1 VLSSYTI
8 RGWEMASLMAFGYS
22 AVTAAFLRRGVAS
35 AVRLRALGASI
46 AGLAVATA
54 SILAPAN
61 VVLHGWLLP
70 PLLLFLFYWTTGLL
84 FVAPMAGV
92 ERVFLQ
98 IDRDLHIRELSSH
111 TPAWLVEILEFAYA
125 GVFGLIP
132 IALALHLSFAT
143 TPDADRF
150 WLVILVTDFVCFGM
164 LPWIQ
169 SRPPR
174 ALEPGDPWR
183 SSLRSF
189 NLRVLGAASIQV
201 NTFPSGHAAEALA
214 AALLVA
220 GLSPGILAVMM
231 LAALAVAGGAV
242 LGRYHYAI
250 DAFAGWFVA
259 LAVWLLLG

>member
-1 VLSSYTI
+1 MLSFTL
-8 RGWEMASLMAFGYS
+8 RGWEAASLISFGYS

-46 AGLAVATA
+46 AGLAVAIA
-54 SILAPAN
+54 SILAPPN
-61 VVLHGWLLP
+61 VVLHAWLLP
-70 PLLLFLFYWTTGLL
+70 PMLLFLFYWTTGLL
-84 FVAPMAGV
+84 FVAPMPDV
-92 ERVFLQ
+92 EKVFLQ
-98 IDRDLHIRELSSH
+98 VDRDLHIRELSSQ
-111 TPAWLVEILEFAYA
+111 TPAWLVESLEFAYA

-132 IALALHLSFAT
+132 IALALHLCFAT
-143 TPDADRF
+143 APDTDRF
-150 WLVILVTDFVCFGM
+150 WRVILVTDFVCFGM

-169 SRPPR
+169 TRPPR

-183 SSLRSF
+183 SSFRSF

-201 NTFPSGHAAEALA
+201 NTVPSGHAAEALV

-220 GLSPGILAVMM
+220 GLSPGILGLMM